1 MPIPRRILVTGAT
14 GKQGGTLAR
23 LLLSRGHQ
31 VRALTRNPNCE
42 AATKLK
48 KLGAEVARGSM
59 EDSVSMTGAMRGID
73 AVFLV
78 TTPFES
84 GVEEEARQ
92 GRTVADA
99 AANAGVGHV
108 VYSSLPQVQT
118 KTGIPFFDSKATI
131 EGHITSL
138 GIPYTILAPAFF
150 MENLSGP
157 YYVPGLHE
165 GHLRVALSAACRL
178 QMVSVEALASF
189 AALVLEQRQAFAGKR
204 IEIASDELTPTEVA
218 QTLSR
223 AIGRNISYCRT
234 PIKEVRAWS
243 ADLATWYDWLDHIGT
258 HIDIERLMSDYTQVD
273 WQSLR
278 SWAETQS
285 WGVLTRN
292 HVEELA

>member
-1 MPIPRRILVTGAT
+1 MRIARRILVTGAT
-14 GKQGGTLAR
+14 GKQGGALAR

-31 VRALTRNPNCE
+31 VRALPRNPNCE

-84 GVEEEARQ
+84 GVEAEARQ

-131 EGHITSL
+131 EGHITV
-138 GIPYTILAPAFF
+138 IVMHYQIIVPDFF
-150 MENLSGP
+150 MENHYGP
-157 YYVPGLHE
+157 ILLY
-165 GHLRVALSAACRL
+165 AL
-178 QMVSVEALASF
+178 Q
-189 AALVLEQRQAFAGKR
+189 
-204 IEIASDELTPTEVA
+204 
-218 QTLSR
+218 
-223 AIGRNISYCRT
+223 
-234 PIKEVRAWS
+234 
-243 ADLATWYDWLDHIGT
+243 
-258 HIDIERLMSDYTQVD
+258 
-273 WQSLR
+273 
-278 SWAETQS
+278 
-285 WGVLTRN
+285 
-292 HVEELA
+292 EE